1 MAMSP
6 SQIAKLVEIASEWW
20 PQFQPTAATADAWFL
35 VLGEFDYEPT
45 ARAMREHLVSGEHY
59 GKPDIGAIATKMMP
73 QLADP
78 AEVTAKIDE
87 WYRRTDDVSRHPNRE
102 ERAQF
107 PVAAE
112 VWDLVGGFHAMHNQS
127 FAHQHIAKAYNTAIA
142 SVKARKATQNIGIEG
157 TTQREIN

>member
-1 MAMSP
+1 M
-6 SQIAKLVEIASEWW
+6 
-20 PQFQPTAATADAWFL
+20 
-35 VLGEFDYEPT
+35 LGDPITKQT

-87 WYRRTDDVSRHPNRE
+87 WYRRTDDVSRHPNRQ
-102 ERAQF
+102 ERQDF

-127 FAHQHIAKAYNTAIA
+127 FAHKHIAKAYNTAIA
-142 SVKARKATQNIGIEG
+142 SVKARKAAQNIGIEG
-157 TTQREIN
+157 STQREVN

>member
-1 MAMSP
+1 MNA
-6 SQIAKLVEIASEWW
+6 QKIQNLVELAQEWW
-20 PQFQPTAATADAWFL
+20 PAFQPTEMTAEAWFF

-73 QLADP
+73 QMADP

-87 WYRRTDDVSRHPNRE
+87 WYRATSDVSRHPNRQ
-102 ERAQF
+102 ERQDF

-112 VWDLVGGFHAMHNQS
+112 VWDLVGGFHAMHNPSYANPQ
-127 FAHQHIAKAYNTAIA
+127 IAKAYDTAIA

-157 TTQREIN
+157 STQREVN